1 MAGKALLLF
10 IAAGVLG
17 AGWIYHPAKHESKR
31 VIGQTAIVGVAETS
45 MELTGRVDTGAATT
59 SVHAESV
66 LVDGDMVSFMLI
78 GEDGRQVKLQ
88 RPIARKGTVRN
99 ASRSEER
106 IFVELTLTHEGRS
119 KRALVN
125 LNNRAGLTYPILLG
139 RNWLEDEYLVDVSVA
154 PQLPPSSPQEFP
166 GLASQ

>member
-1 MAGKALLLF
+1 MVVKTLVLL

-17 AGWIYHPAKHESKR
+17 AGWIHHPAKNGSKQL
-31 VIGQTAIVGVAETS
+31 IGQTAIVSVSEAS
-45 MELTGRVDTGAATT
+45 MEFTGRVDTGAATT

-66 LVDGDMVSFMLI
+66 LVEGDMVSFTLV
-78 GEDGRQVKLQ
+78 GEDGRQVKMQ
-88 RPIARKGTVRN
+88 QPIARKGMVRN
-99 ASRSEER
+99 TSRGEER
-106 IFVELTLTHEGRS
+106 IFVELTLNHEGRS

-139 RNWLEDEYLVDVSVA
+139 RNWLEDDYLVDVSKA
-154 PQLPPSSPQEFP
+154 AQLPLSSPQEFP